1 MNVGPARAALLA
13 MLLAGLALP
22 ARAAGD
28 GPMDPLVEEAVADL
42 ADRLSLERAAIELLG
57 FEQVTWPDASL
68 GCPQPGMQYRQVPS
82 DGYRILLKAQG
93 REYAYHGDGRRGPFY
108 CPAPAA
114 PAGPAADPRA
124 ET

>member
-1 MNVGPARAALLA
+1 

-68 GCPQPGMQYRQVPS
+68 GCPQPGMQYRQVPV

-108 CPAPAA
+108 CPVPAA
-114 PAGPAADPRA
+114 PADPVADPRA